1 MSMFDEAQ
9 SALGR
14 LWWLVMLFGA
24 AVFCVG
30 IFFVASPHETL
41 STFTVIAGIFLLI
54 DGLLAIGTSIFS
66 RREGRGML
74 ALIGVLSAIAGL
86 VLVKKP
92 FGTLI
97 VFVLVIGVWFIV
109 AGVVRFVAALGEP
122 EGRASSIAIAVLDVI
137 AGIVILS
144 WPGIG
149 VATLAVIIGIVLIV
163 RGALFFVAGWELRRL
178 GHEVRKLT
186 ERHIQQPDSRALSGL
201 SRCLHVGPPNP
212 RLIEHAWDPRG
223 GRRGRKSETPIQ
235 TVKESPC

>member
-1 MSMFDEAQ
+1 MPMFDEAQ
-9 SALGR
+9 SGFGR

-92 FGTLI
+92 FGTLV

-122 EGRASSIAIAVLDVI
+122 EGRASSIAVAVLDVI

-178 GHEVRKLT
+178 GHEA
-186 ERHIQQPDSRALSGL
+186 DSPLS
-201 SRCLHVGPPNP
+201 P
-212 RLIEHAWDPRG
+212 RPA
-223 GRRGRKSETPIQ
+223 T
-235 TVKESPC
+235 